1 MGKKRQKFIPILFKG
16 YPLDENGN
24 VLNDYWDASKAT
36 CREFSPTEAQDI
48 MHDLGLMNNLHIFI
62 ETPSAGTNI
71 FEASFMKRE
80 SAYTLVFLEDGE
92 MKGVTANKDE
102 AVTVEVCGVEYLV
115 SMVLAPNDKKAK
127 RLHKRL
133 SKCDTFPIE
142 VHYYPPL
149 VKF

>member
-1 MGKKRQKFIPILFKG
+1 MGKKHQKFIPLLFKG

-24 VLNDYWDASKAT
+24 VLNDYWDAPKAT
-36 CREFSPTEAQDI
+36 SREFSQAESQDI
-48 MHDLGLMNNLHIFI
+48 MHDLSLMGNLHVFI
-62 ETPSAGTNI
+62 ETPSAGNNI

-92 MKGVTANKDE
+92 MRGVTMDKDE
-102 AVTVEVCGVEYLV
+102 AVVVQVCGVKYLV
-115 SMVLAPNDKKAK
+115 SMVLNPGDKKAK

-133 SKCDTFPIE
+133 GKCDTFPVE

>member
-24 VLNDYWDASKAT
+24 VLNDYWDAPKAT
-36 CREFSPTEAQDI
+36 CREFSPTESQDI
-48 MHDLGLMNNLHIFI
+48 MHDLSLMGNLHVFI
-62 ETPSAGTNI
+62 ETPESGTDI

-80 SAYTLVFLEDGE
+80 SAYTLVFLEGGE

-102 AVTVEVCGVEYLV
+102 VVTVGVCGVKYLV

-133 SKCDTFPIE
+133 GKCDTFPIE

>member
-16 YPLDENGN
+16 YPLDVNGN
-24 VLNDYWDASKAT
+24 VLNDYWDTSNAT
-36 CREFSPTEAQDI
+36 CREFSLAESQDI
-48 MHDLGLMNNLHIFI
+48 MHDLSLMGNLHIFI
-62 ETPSAGTNI
+62 ETPCAGTNI

-92 MKGVTANKDE
+92 MRGVTVDKDE
-102 AVTVEVCGVEYLV
+102 AVTVEVRGVKYLV
-115 SMVLAPNDKKAK
+115 SMVLVPGDKKAK

-133 SKCDTFPIE
+133 GKCDTFPIE

>member
-1 MGKKRQKFIPILFKG
+1 MG
-16 YPLDENGN
+16 
-24 VLNDYWDASKAT
+24 
-36 CREFSPTEAQDI
+36 
-48 MHDLGLMNNLHIFI
+48 NLHVFI

-80 SAYTLVFLEDGE
+80 SAYTLVFLEGGE
-92 MKGVTANKDE
+92 MKGVTVNKDE
-102 AVTVEVCGVEYLV
+102 AVTVEVRGVKYLV
-115 SMVLAPNDKKAK
+115 SMVLAPNDKKAN

-133 SKCDTFPIE
+133 GKCDTFPIE

>member
-24 VLNDYWDASKAT
+24 VLNDYWDAPKAT
-36 CREFSPTEAQDI
+36 CREFSLAESQDI
-48 MHDLGLMNNLHIFI
+48 MHGLSLMGDLHVFI

-71 FEASFMKRE
+71 FEASFVKRE

-92 MKGVTANKDE
+92 MRGVTVDKDE

-115 SMVLAPNDKKAK
+115 SMVLAPSEKKVK

>member
-1 MGKKRQKFIPILFKG
+1 MGKKHQKFIPLLFKG

-24 VLNDYWDASKAT
+24 VLNDYWDAPKAT
-36 CREFSPTEAQDI
+36 CREFSQAESQDI
-48 MHDLGLMNNLHIFI
+48 MHDLSLMGNLHVFI

-92 MKGVTANKDE
+92 MKGVTVDKDE
-102 AVTVEVCGVEYLV
+102 AVTVEVCGVKYLV
-115 SMVLAPNDKKAK
+115 SMVLNPGDKRRNA
-127 RLHKRL
+127 LHKRL
-133 SKCDTFPIE
+133 GKCDTFPIE
-142 VHYYPPL
+142 VHYCPPL